1 MKNLSIFIF
10 LLFLLFAVRINA
22 WVYPE
27 HREIAL
33 RAVESLPLDYR
44 TLLDSLWQQARVGY
58 ESRLCETVIDP
69 LQTIELDCL
78 DFAAWSAISGDHSC
92 SSENMLDVVLNSD
105 WILDVARINAELKV
119 DLAVAERRD
128 QVINSLRKSD
138 LRLQKADP
146 EYATRAGS
154 NNVHFLLSLHDVHMT
169 MDAYIDSCLAE
180 GVEINSI
187 GAYYIYHISALKK
200 ASKLVYADLSV
211 DERSKLILSAL
222 ADEAFA
228 QHFLEDMFAAG
239 HAAGTW
245 GNVSQRKGTHDYY
258 NEHGL
263 KAVTWQGEKTVL
275 MGDAWMKDN
284 NANRAAKA
292 VSKSLRQVLDAAEG
306 KLNFEFI
313 KKSVNSSPLALST
326 CKTNNM
332 PDLEISVP
340 VREQIELIIIDT
352 PVPALAKGLGDLP
365 RFRAEVGPFIGF
377 SPSLRGSMVFGGFSE
392 AEQTL
397 GFVGGLAADAR
408 FGVGLDGV
416 LNESGDGLIYL
427 ALGWR
432 QDGASSTRFFDA
444 DELDDVGN
452 IGAAIPGR
460 SSYSA
465 RLRLPFYILPL
476 DLLIAGPFLLF
487 IDSEALTNMAV
498 TAVNG
503 GLIPWQSGLA
513 TSFGR
518 LQFVLG
524 REIAVSFFGAGQQK
538 DALFITNLT
547 NLDDPVLLIVSYQST
562 QIELP
567 ILEYQP
573 FRSFSEDQS
582 SSMLIQLYGGVDIP
596 HNVETPGV
604 DLDYEIKFQNVWF
617 LGARVVFDW
626 RHYF

>member
-1 MKNLSIFIF
+1 MKKLSFFIF
-10 LLFLLFAVRINA
+10 LLFILFAVRINA

-33 RAVESLPLDYR
+33 RAVESLPSDYR
-44 TLLDSLWQQARVGY
+44 ILLDSLWQQARIGY

-154 NNVHFLLSLHDVHMT
+154 NNVHFLLSLHDVN
-169 MDAYIDSCLAE
+169 MDMNAYIDSCLAD

-187 GAYYIYHISALKK
+187 GAYFIYHSSALKK
-200 ASKLVYADLSV
+200 ASSLNQNDLSPGV
-211 DERSKLILSAL
+211 RSRIILSTL
-222 ADEAFA
+222 ADEAYA

-245 GNVSQRKGTHDYY
+245 GDVSQRKGTHDYY

-263 KAVTWQGEKTVL
+263 KVMTWKGDKAVL
-275 MGDAWMKDN
+275 LGDAWMRDEG
-284 NANRAAKA
+284 AHRAAKV
-292 VSKSLRQVLDAAEG
+292 VSQSLKQVLDAFREG
-306 KLNFEFI
+306 LKQELE
-313 KKSVNSSPLALST
+313 KTEKSNSPLVFSV
-326 CKTNNM
+326 CKNNEM
-332 PDLEISVP
+332 P
-340 VREQIELIIIDT
+340 ELILNISTREEIEKIIINT
-352 PVPALAKGLGDLP
+352 PVPALTKGLGDLP
-365 RFRAEVGPFIGF
+365 RFRAEVGPFVGF

-392 AEQTL
+392 TENTL

-538 DALFITNLT
+538 DALFIANLT

-596 HNVETPGV
+596 HNVKTPGV

>member
-1 MKNLSIFIF
+1 MKHYYSVLFVIFFLINASIK
-10 LLFLLFAVRINA
+10 A

-33 RAVESLPLDYR
+33 RAVESLPSEYR
-44 TLLDSLWQQARVGY
+44 SHLEKLWQEARIGN
-58 ESRLCETVIDP
+58 ESRLSETIIDP
-69 LQTIELDCL
+69 LQTVELDCI

-92 SSENMLDVVLNSD
+92 SAESMLDVVLNSD
-105 WILDVARINAELKV
+105 WILEVARINAELKV

-128 QVINSLRKSD
+128 QVINALRKSD

-169 MDAYIDSCLAE
+169 MGAYIDSCLAE

-228 QHFLEDMFAAG
+228 QHFLEDMYAAG

-245 GNVSQRKGTHDYY
+245 GDVSQRKGTHDYY

-275 MGDAWMKDN
+275 MGDAWMKNN

-292 VSKSLRQVLDAAEG
+292 VSKSIRQVLDAAEG
-306 KLNFEFI
+306 KLNLEFI
-313 KKSVNSSPLALST
+313 NKSVNSSPLALST

-352 PVPALAKGLGDLP
+352 PVPALTKGLGDLP
-365 RFRAEVGPFIGF
+365 RFRAEVGPFVGF

-392 AEQTL
+392 TENTS
-397 GFVGGLAADAR
+397 GFIGGLAADLR

-427 ALGWR
+427 AIGFR
-432 QDGASSTRFFDA
+432 QDGASSTRFFEA

-476 DLLIAGPFLLF
+476 DLLIAGPFLLLF
-487 IDSEALTNMAV
+487 DSEALTNMAV

-518 LQFVLG
+518 FQFVLG
-524 REIAVSFFGAGQQK
+524 REIAVYFFGAGRQK
-538 DALFITNLT
+538 DALYVANLT
-547 NLDDPVLLIVSYQST
+547 NLDDPLLLIISYQST

-596 HNVETPGV
+596 HNVKTPGV
-604 DLDYEIKFQNVWF
+604 DLDREIKFQNVWF
-617 LGARVVFDW
+617 LGARIVFDW